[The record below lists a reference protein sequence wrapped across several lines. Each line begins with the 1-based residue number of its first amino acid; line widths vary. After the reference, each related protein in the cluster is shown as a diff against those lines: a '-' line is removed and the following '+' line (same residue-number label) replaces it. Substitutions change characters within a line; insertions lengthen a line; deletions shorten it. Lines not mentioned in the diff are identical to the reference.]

1 MSKPMTVKDLRDA
14 LAAYDDDMLV
24 LVPCDAETVVT
35 EYDPVYELTLITAMS
50 IRYGSDRCFYEAWNE
65 TIAVPD
71 SADFV
76 PIYAVFLH

>member
-1 MSKPMTVKDLRDA
+1 MSKPMTVKQLRDA
-14 LAAYDDDMLV
+14 LAQFDDDMLV
-24 LVPCDAETVVT
+24 LVPCDAETTVT
-35 EYDPVYELTLITAMS
+35 EYDPVYEATQITALS
-50 IRYGSDRCFYEAWNE
+50 ICYGNEYFYEAWNE